1 MELWD
6 ELQTRARQNKGENL
20 VGLLTKEDIAERTSS
35 AVGSD
40 GESGALFDETAAAY
54 RKLGVRTEEML
65 VDLLKKT
72 VRDPLRAYSKMHV
85 AQGFCSAD
93 FADYWQKPLASA

>member
-1 MELWD
+1 MGPL
-6 ELQTRARQNKGENL
+6 TR
-20 VGLLTKEDIAERTSS
+20 EDIAERTSS

-72 VRDPLRAYSKMHV
+72 LRDPLRAYSKMYV
-85 AQGFCSAD
+85 APGFCSD
-93 FADYWQKPLASA
+93 DTSDYCQKPLASA